1 MTTADARALNF
12 GSIPRLGAFRLT
24 SRASLV
30 MATVALQALVLAL
43 GLVFGYGGIR
53 DAVLSNVREQARDEM
68 PRSLQHVSAR
78 LVEISNGRLETEGTT
93 RQAAQGLVDS
103 IHLPNHAYAAV
114 VDNENR
120 LLCRPGIINLDASE
134 NVDYSE
140 VPLTVWPSGESMP
153 FGTFYPRGVLVGSMD
168 IDGGRAEVAVS
179 YLPSLHAKVLVV
191 QPVTAMEQ
199 AADRVMRNLLV
210 IVLLLGA
217 GVLGITALGE
227 NVLVR
232 RYDSMLMRINRNLEQ
247 EVVRKVQ
254 EGLQIRNALIFGL
267 AKLADYRDTDTGRHL
282 ERISQYCDLLAHAL
296 KPVFPEIDDAWIE
309 RLRLASSLHDI
320 GKVGIP
326 DQVLLKPGAF
336 SPIERRHMEQHT
348 LIGADTLVAI
358 RRHVG
363 HDDLLDMGIEVAIQH
378 HERWD
383 GGGYPMGLA
392 GDEIS
397 LAARI
402 VALADVYDALT
413 SRRVYKKSKSHE
425 EARAVIVDSRGTHL
439 DPRIVD
445 VFEHIHERFNEA
457 RRELQPDSG
466 EPECPLLLQAVESLE
481 AAQARER
488 RVA

>member
-1 MTTADARALNF
+1 
-12 GSIPRLGAFRLT
+12 
-24 SRASLV
+24 
-30 MATVALQALVLAL
+30 MATVALQALVLGL

-68 PRSLQHVSAR
+68 PRSLQQASAR
-78 LVEISNGRLETEGTT
+78 LGEIANGRLDSDGSA
-93 RQAAQGLVDS
+93 RQAAQGMVDS
-103 IHLPNHAYAAV
+103 LHLPNNGYVAV

-120 LLCRPGIINLDASE
+120 LLCRPGIVNLDASE

-140 VPLTVWPSGESMP
+140 VSLTLWPSGESMP
-153 FGTFYPRGVLVGSMD
+153 FGMFYPRGVLVGSMEM
-168 IDGGRAEVAVS
+168 DGGRAEVAVL
-179 YLPSLHAKVLVV
+179 YLPALHAKVLVV
-191 QPVTAMEQ
+191 QPVAALEQ
-199 AADRVMRNLLV
+199 AADRVMRNLLL

-227 NVLVR
+227 NVLLR

-282 ERISQYCDLLAHAL
+282 ERISRYCELLAHAL
-296 KPVFPEIDDAWIE
+296 KPVFPEIDDVWIE

-336 SPIERRHMEQHT
+336 TPIERRHMEQHT

-363 HDDLLDMGIEVAIQH
+363 HDQLLDMGIEVAIQH

-392 GDEIS
+392 GEEIS

-402 VALADVYDALT
+402 VALADIYDALT
-413 SRRVYKKSKSHE
+413 SRRVYKKAKSHA
-425 EARAVIVDSRGTHL
+425 EAWSIIRDSRGTHL

-445 VFEHIHERFNEA
+445 VFEQIQERFNEA
-457 RRELQPDSG
+457 RRELQPDSS
-466 EPECPLLLQAVESLE
+466 EPECPLLVKAVEALD
-481 AAQARER
+481 AAQASER
-488 RVA
+488 KVA